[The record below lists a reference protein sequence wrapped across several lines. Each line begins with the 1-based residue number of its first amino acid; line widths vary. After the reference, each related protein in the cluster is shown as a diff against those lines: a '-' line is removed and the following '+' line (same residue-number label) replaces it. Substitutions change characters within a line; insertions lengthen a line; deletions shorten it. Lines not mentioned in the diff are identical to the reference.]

1 MELHGEDGEQ
11 QACSLVNVIYAEF
24 LTERCR
30 SSPPAQPKCS
40 LEVLWTRAAK
50 GWYRVPPGSAV
61 HWHNYLAYEARI
73 GWDVSMADWNAEGT
87 PVSLVAAQANAVFAE
102 VNAISN

>member
-1 MELHGEDGEQ
+1 MELHGEVGQQ
-11 QACSLVNVIYAEF
+11 QACSYVNWKSYGQ
-24 LTERCR
+24 ERLR
-30 SSPPAQPKCS
+30 VGIAPA
-40 LEVLWTRAAK
+40 
-50 GWYRVPPGSAV
+50 GSAV